1 MKCNVPKPLTKKE
14 KLEFNK
20 IVNQYVLE
28 KFFKVKSKSK
38 EKEEKE
44 NGRKDIY

>member
-14 KLEFNK
+14 KRELNK

-28 KFFKVKSKSK
+28 NFFKVKSKSK
-38 EKEEKE
+38 EKK
-44 NGRKDIY
+44 RKLRI